1 MDIQWI
7 FNEQSMNIHR
17 TNNKGYEPITNYFEK
32 YCKKHLFYIQVL
44 KVLEGTGYNNELDT
58 KMWKIPSE

>member
-1 MDIQWI
+1 
-7 FNEQSMNIHR
+7 MNIHR